1 MTPVKVWIHCYSAKY
16 NVLRETWLNKYKLS
30 ILTITL
36 MIENLSVNDVL
47 SSFSIGSAH
56 SLSPH
61 TGIWIHYSNGFSQA
75 HAYTRFFA
83 AKLVRATQIF
93 HFCLIDWLSTIV
105 CVRWMYIFHFNFS
118 PLAKMTAMHFLGL
131 GTIIWK
137 QFVEPLFICQF
148 PQFFK
153 M

>member
-1 MTPVKVWIHCYSAKY
+1 MTPVKVWIHCYTAKY
-16 NVLRETWLNKYKLS
+16 NVFSETWLNKYKLS

-56 SLSPH
+56 SLSPR

-75 HAYTRFFA
+75 HAYTCFFA

-93 HFCLIDWLSTIV
+93 HFCLIDWLKTIL
-105 CVRWMYIFHFNFS
+105 CVWWMYIFYFNFS
-118 PLAKMTAMHFLGL
+118 PEVQSSLTFSLGR
-131 GTIIWK
+131 IIWK